1 MIEFGKPKAKVLID
15 NEHVKLKFYLQH
27 LQILAVGLV
36 RLVQALD
43 LGVALVG
50 QGNAGTR
57 VAGVHL

>member
-1 MIEFGKPKAKVLID
+1 MFII
-15 NEHVKLKFYLQH
+15 VKLNLQH
-27 LQILAVGLV
+27 LKILAVGLV

-50 QGNAGTR
+50 QGDAGTR